1 MLSICSQEAAEE
13 ADSSDAEEARRQN
26 DWARVEADQIE
37 MEAASVAKVE
47 AESVEARVNAAV
59 DQYEDVSSTSEEMI
73 EEPESV
79 DTEAGEKTE
88 NVAEEALIE
97 KPIATG
103 GFSIQSFTKSLTTKV
118 FSIIAFPFVILNLT
132 FDHIYQFLRSLF
144 QRK

>member
-1 MLSICSQEAAEE
+1 MSICSQEAAEE

-37 MEAASVAKVE
+37 MEAASAAKVE
-47 AESVEARVNAAV
+47 AESVEAGVNAAV
-59 DQYEDVSSTSEEMI
+59 DQYEDVSSTSTGEPEEVI
-73 EEPESV
+73 EEPENV
-79 DTEAGEKTE
+79 DTETE

-97 KPIATG
+97 KPVATG
-103 GFSIQSFTKSLTTKV
+103 GFSIQSFTKSLTSKV
-118 FSIIAFPFVILNLT
+118 FSMIAFPFVILNLT